1 MAASADID
9 GQLMVELLTVT
20 ATHIDRA
27 WRDGA
32 FKLAEACDTS
42 GGEITGDQLKL
53 ILSRGERTLVA
64 MRRYGEFV
72 GWGVVRVDQLPN
84 LRVLM
89 VTDMYA
95 PGAEFEAFFEEL
107 KRFADMNGCS
117 RVRCSARP
125 VQARLYQM
133 KCGFKPVY
141 QVLEVAV

>member
-1 MAASADID
+1 
-9 GQLMVELLTVT
+9 MVELLTVT